1 MSTQTQHP
9 ILVTGASGHLG
20 RGVLHHL
27 LHTEHIAPH
36 QIIATTRNPTALAE
50 FSALGVDV
58 RQADFDTP
66 ATLEKAFAGAK
77 RLLLISTDAIDA
89 PGRRLEQ
96 HRQAIDAAIAAG
108 IEHVVYTSLPDPE
121 HATTL
126 IAPDHAATEKFLAE
140 SPLSWT
146 ILRNN
151 WYFENLYFSLPH
163 ILASGQWFTASGEGR
178 IAHIARDDIGRAAAA
193 VLASSDNSR
202 HTYTLTGEESFN
214 TAEIAQLVGDIAG
227 RKIEVIHVPD
237 AGLLQGLQQAGLPE
251 ALAAVFASFD
261 TNIRNDGLATVTDD
275 YFRITRHRPQ
285 PYRDWLEANRS
296 SITSY

>member
-1 MSTQTQHP
+1 MSTHTQHP

-20 RGVLHHL
+20 RSVLHHL
-27 LHTEHIAPH
+27 LHTERIAPH

-66 ATLEKAFAGAK
+66 VTLAKAFAGAK

-126 IAPDHAATEKFLAE
+126 IAPDHAATEKLLTT

-151 WYFENLYFSLPH
+151 WYFENLFFGLPH
-163 ILASGQWFTASGEGR
+163 ALASGQWFTAAGEGP
-178 IAHIARDDIGRAAAA
+178 IAHIARDDIGRATAAA
-193 VLASSDNSR
+193 LASNDSSNR
-202 HTYTLTGEESFN
+202 TYTLTGEESFSN
-214 TAEIAQLVGDIAG
+214 REMVQLVSDIAG
-227 RKIEVIHVPD
+227 RRIDVIQVAEAD
-237 AGLLQGLQQAGLPE
+237 LIQGLIQAGLPE
-251 ALAAVFASFD
+251 GLAAVFASFD
-261 TNIRNDGLATVTDD
+261 TNIRAGGLAD
-275 YFRITRHRPQ
+275 ITSDFTLLTGRRPQ
-285 PYRDWLEANRS
+285 RYRDWLEANRT
-296 SITSY
+296 SITS

>member
-1 MSTQTQHP
+1 MSTHTQQP

-20 RGVLHHL
+20 RSVLHHL

-36 QIIATTRNPTALAE
+36 QIIATTRNTASLAD

-66 ATLEKAFAGAK
+66 ETLAKAFAGAK

-89 PGRRLEQ
+89 PGRRLQQ

-121 HATTL
+121 HAPTL
-126 IAPDHAATEKFLAE
+126 IAPDHAATEKLLAA

-151 WYFENLYFSLPH
+151 WYFENLFFGLPH
-163 ILASGQWFTASGEGR
+163 ALASGQWFTAAGDGR

-193 VLASSDNSR
+193 ALASNDPSNR
-202 HTYTLTGEESFN
+202 TYTLTGQETFS
-214 TAEIAQLVGDIAG
+214 TQEIAQLASDIAG
-227 RKIEVIHVPD
+227 RAIDVIQVPE
-237 AGLLQGLQQAGLPE
+237 ASLIQGLTQAGLPQG
-251 ALAAVFASFD
+251 LATVFASFD
-261 TNIRNDGLATVTDD
+261 TNIRAGGLAG
-275 YFRITRHRPQ
+275 ITSDFALLTGSQPQ
-285 PYRDWLEANRS
+285 RYQAWLEANRK
-296 SITSY
+296 SIAG